1 MPTQKTKTP
10 KSSTRLPA
18 SFRDPSGFLFLD
30 GGILYRQVNQIYA
43 ENYDLLME
51 SGLYTGLVKAGVLIS
66 HKEVEQSP
74 GKEGTAYKFL
84 QPEIIPF
91 ISYPYEWSF
100 SQYKDAA
107 LATLSIQKRALKRG
121 MSLKDASAY
130 NIQFLH
136 GRPILVDTL
145 SFEKYQ
151 EGQPWIAYKQFCQH
165 FLAPLAL
172 MALRD
177 VRLGQL
183 MRLHI
188 DGIPLDLASQLL
200 PGTTRL
206 NFGLLTHIHLHARAQ
221 KRFAD
226 SEITRTK
233 RRMSMSKQGMIGLI
247 DSLHASVKKLHWDAG
262 GTEWSNYYEITNYSD
277 AAFEHKKETVEKWV
291 SQVKPVSVWDL
302 GANNGEFS
310 RIASRA
316 GIYTISS
323 DIDPAAVEQ
332 NYLQTRKDKEK
343 NLLPLWQDLTNPSA
357 ALGWAHRE
365 RDAFTQRGP
374 ADMVF
379 ALALVHHL
387 AISNNVPLLKVAEYF
402 AELCNW
408 LVIEFVPK
416 SDSQVLKLLQN
427 REDIFE
433 NYTSEGFDEA
443 FSEFFE
449 IQERVNLKETD
460 RVMYLYRKRNTS
472 V

>member
-1 MPTQKTKTP
+1 
-10 KSSTRLPA
+10 
-18 SFRDPSGFLFLD
+18 
-30 GGILYRQVNQIYA
+30 
-43 ENYDLLME
+43 
-51 SGLYTGLVKAGVLIS
+51 
-66 HKEVEQSP
+66 
-74 GKEGTAYKFL
+74 
-84 QPEIIPF
+84 
-91 ISYPYEWSF
+91 
-100 SQYKDAA
+100 
-107 LATLSIQKRALKRG
+107 
-121 MSLKDASAY
+121 
-130 NIQFLH
+130 
-136 GRPILVDTL
+136 
-145 SFEKYQ
+145 
-151 EGQPWIAYKQFCQH
+151 
-165 FLAPLAL
+165 
-172 MALRD
+172 
-177 VRLGQL
+177 
-183 MRLHI
+183 
-188 DGIPLDLASQLL
+188 
-200 PGTTRL
+200 
-206 NFGLLTHIHLHARAQ
+206 
-221 KRFAD
+221 
-226 SEITRTK
+226 
-233 RRMSMSKQGMIGLI
+233 MSKQGMIGLI

-449 IQERVNLKETD
+449 IQERVNIKETD